1 VAIMMGL
8 ALFTFGFLRM
18 PALGWQHWQV
28 YLSLAVGLLLLLVFI
43 FIEQKSKHPMMPLS
57 LFANLTFSGA
67 NLLTFFLYAGLGA
80 GMLFLSLNLVQVQ
93 GYDQLQSGLT
103 FLPFTI
109 LMIFVARFAGSL
121 ADKYGPRLLLT
132 IGPAIAG
139 LGLLLLSFVKQTA
152 GPSAYFT
159 TFFPGILTLGLGMS
173 FTVAPLTATVMGAV
187 SPHFSGTA
195 SGVNNALSRISG
207 VFANAIFGA
216 LAVLFFSGALQK
228 ELTQVPLNPA
238 LKQAVMQQAMELGN
252 AKVPASLNGNDKE
265 KVQTFYH
272 NSFITAYQKIMRM
285 AALLGFAGAVAAFVF
300 IRNSVVKKTDNPL
313 QVMDQGK

>member
-1 VAIMMGL
+1 
-8 ALFTFGFLRM
+8 
-18 PALGWQHWQV
+18 
-28 YLSLAVGLLLLLVFI
+28 
-43 FIEQKSKHPMMPLS
+43 MMPLS

-109 LMIFVARFAGSL
+109 LMVFVARFAGSL

-132 IGPAIAG
+132 IGPALAG

-159 TFFPGILTLGLGMS
+159 TFFPGILILGLGMS

-216 LAVLFFSGALQK
+216 LAVVLFSGALQK
-228 ELTQVPLNPA
+228 QLTPVQLSDP

-252 AKVPASLNGNDKE
+252 AKAPASLNGSEKE
-265 KVQTFYH
+265 KVQAFYH
-272 NSFITAYQKIMRM
+272 ESFIAAYGKIMRI
-285 AALLGFAGAVAAFVF
+285 AALLGFAGAAVGFAL
-300 IRNSVVKKTDNPL
+300 IRNSVVKKTE
-313 QVMDQGK
+313 Q